1 MSSSV
6 SPSAS
11 STSDLAAENARLQ
24 QQVAQ
29 QSSQGNALLLE
40 YNKIKSEKAALE
52 AKMHRGGTSKL
63 LALAA
68 KFTGQGGAVVEE
80 WIDDLEKHFKYF
92 HVAEVEQVDT
102 AVMLLKGHASH
113 WWTTLVARS
122 EDTQVWSEFVVK
134 IKEMFQPISSIDKAR
149 AALDSCVQGNR
160 SVQAYADAFHRWIA
174 YLPSMEEGDKKH
186 RFTTNLNPAL
196 RQEVLK
202 AKAKTLQEAI
212 HAAVSAEAY
221 GNYATSRTKAGGYYP
236 ARTHSS
242 GHHGSHSFGSS
253 GGAVPMEVS
262 NVNQDAESKE
272 DSDVMEPTFWEETPS
287 PPVERSSGG
296 AIGSSAREQQL
307 LARLR
312 EMESQYKMQKSINA
326 VFHRAASG
334 SSIKSFKPAT
344 NLVPGVSK
352 AEFERCRR
360 EGLCLRCKQPGHI
373 ARECPKSAGNLKF

>member
-1 MSSSV
+1 MSSS
-6 SPSAS
+6 AS
-11 STSDLAAENARLQ
+11 SGASAALDLTAENARLQ

-29 QSSQGNALLLE
+29 QSSHGNALLLE
-40 YNKIKSEKAALE
+40 YNKIKAEKAALE
-52 AKMHRGGTSKL
+52 AKL

-68 KFTGQGGAVVEE
+68 KFTGQSGAVVEE

-92 HVAEVEQVDT
+92 HVADVEQVDT

-113 WWTTLVARS
+113 WWTTLTSRG

-149 AALDSCVQGNR
+149 TALDNCVQGSR

-186 RFTTNLNPAL
+186 RFTTNLSPSL

-221 GNYATSRTKAGGYYP
+221 GNYGRIKTGGYYP
-236 ARTHSS
+236 ARAQGTGSRPFGASS
-242 GHHGSHSFGSS
+242 
-253 GGAVPMEVS
+253 GAVPMEVS
-262 NVNQDAESKE
+262 NVNRDAEPSE
-272 DSDVMEPTFWEETPS
+272 DSDAVVEPTFWSEIPS
-287 PPVERSSGG
+287 PPVGTASGG
-296 AIGSSAREQQL
+296 AIGSSVREQQL
-307 LARLR
+307 HARLQ
-312 EMESQYKMQKSINA
+312 ELENQFKVQKSLNA
-326 VFHRAASG
+326 VFHRGSNGSG
-334 SSIKSFKPAT
+334 MKNFKPTA

-360 EGLCLRCKQPGHI
+360 EGLCLKCKQPGHI